1 MNFNFFFRKFIIISS
16 LLFINFFFANKTI
29 FLRPCITKLYLNVIL
44 SPYNLKGY
52 LIGYLQNDSEQ
63 SKKVIDEWKKCYPI
77 KSLNDDNG
85 YELPR
90 VLVILIVTNN
100 NYRLFYPI
108 SYVYSFIEPDEFD
121 VRNDQQDCG
130 DDLDYEI
137 SFNNK
142 LLIIK
147 SIKII
152 LKKI

>member
-1 MNFNFFFRKFIIISS
+1 
-16 LLFINFFFANKTI
+16 
-29 FLRPCITKLYLNVIL
+29 
-44 SPYNLKGY
+44 
-52 LIGYLQNDSEQ
+52 
-63 SKKVIDEWKKCYPI
+63 VIDEWKKCYPI